1 MPQTDR
7 LGLPLLAAG
16 QGQKDVTHNEALA
29 RLDHLVALAVVSRTA
44 AAPPLAPAPGD
55 CHIVPAAGAAA
66 WGQPAGALMIWQGGG
81 WQPDAPAAGQIALV
95 RDEGVMLVHDGGW
108 QALWPVAGLRIG
120 GRMVLAVPPSSV
132 VPASGG
138 SVVDNEAR
146 SVLTALIAA
155 LQAQGL
161 LA

>member
-7 LGLPLLAAG
+7 LALPLLVAG

-66 WGQPAGALMIWQGGG
+66 WGQPAGTLMIWQGSG
-81 WQPDAPAAGQIALV
+81 WQADVPAAGQIVLV
-95 RDEGVMLVHDGGW
+95 RDEGVMLVHDAGW
-108 QALWPVAGLRIG
+108 LALWPVAGLRIG
-120 GRMVLAVPPSSV
+120 GRSMLAAS
-132 VPASGG
+132 PASVAAPSGG
-138 SVVDNEAR
+138 TNVDTEAR
-146 SVLTALIAA
+146 ASLAALIAA
-155 LQAQGL
+155 LQIQGL
-161 LA
+161 LL

>member
-29 RLDHLVALAVVSRTA
+29 RLDHLVALAVVSRTM

-55 CHIVPAAGAAA
+55 CHIVPAAGVAA
-66 WGQPAGALMIWQGGG
+66 WGQPAGTLMIWQGNG
-81 WQPDAPAAGQIALV
+81 WQVEVPPAGQIALV
-95 RDEGVMLVHDGGW
+95 RDEAMMLVHDDGW

-120 GRMVLAVPPSSV
+120 GRTLLAAPPAIV
-132 VPASGG
+132 APASGG
-138 SVVDNEAR
+138 SIVDSEAR
-146 SVLTALIAA
+146 SVLSALIAA